1 MTQYT
6 GKSDWWER
14 QTPFVL
20 TTEAVIGC
28 DLKGQQGES
37 SNHNSG

>member
-1 MTQYT
+1 MN
-6 GKSDWWER
+6 KSDWWEG

-20 TTEAVIGC
+20 TTGAVIGC

-37 SNHNSG
+37 QSSNHNT